1 MKSQSRD
8 LLLLLKAA
16 SFSSE
21 QFEKEME
28 CLNKIL
34 MQVECTDAFCTA
46 HQLVNRFSIT
56 EKRRALQ
63 QVVAAEQ
70 LKPFQFLINKN

>member
-1 MKSQSRD
+1 
-8 LLLLLKAA
+8 
-16 SFSSE
+16 
-21 QFEKEME
+21 
-28 CLNKIL
+28 

-56 EKRRALQ
+56 EKKKALQ